1 MVPSCI
7 IMENLFSAFVIFSLS
22 LYPPFLFI
30 IFLTNQL
37 QFVIVFRHHGPA
49 LPMSGQDLP

>member
-1 MVPSCI
+1 
-7 IMENLFSAFVIFSLS
+7 MENLFSAFVIFSLS